1 MDVLGLILL
10 GMLIYCVLVISCL
23 ILNWR
28 NVFESTEVIHRYNIS
43 QLNTT
48 NLSNI
53 DLIYYEDALI
63 NNNPFK
69 LFISKSPL
77 DFIKSKYHDKV
88 RPFLAE

>member
-1 MDVLGLILL
+1 MDILGLILL

-23 ILNWR
+23 TLNWR
-28 NVFESTEVIHRYNIS
+28 NAFESIEVVHRYNMS
-43 QLNTT
+43 QLNIT

-53 DLIYYEDALI
+53 DLIYYKDALI